1 VCLFYYDITFG
12 GDTLPRYRIS
22 NLIIEIAALEWVL
35 HDNLGSFLCDTG
47 DTDVYCGIIFKKR
60 PTVPGKEA
68 KIIAET
74 PGTLIY
80 EFQGCIHNLSGDDT
94 DIPSYTVAS
103 KNWSFHTMYV
113 DPEYNNPKDHGIV
126 ESVREGIFAALRRVI
141 IAALAQKHGLIIHS
155 STIIWQ
161 GNGVMFSAPSGTGK
175 STHAHLWKQLYNTPI
190 LDGDVT
196 ACRMIN
202 GIPIVYGL
210 PWCGTSG
217 EFINRNVPLK
227 AIVFL
232 EQAKEN
238 NIKKLDLRE
247 TIIRLTARCFLLPW
261 NNELMNQYLDIV
273 QEIAE
278 NTDCYLLNCLPDSD
292 AVELVKKCLEM
303 N

>member
-1 VCLFYYDITFG
+1 MPKYC
-12 GDTLPRYRIS
+12 IS
-22 NLIIEIAALEWVL
+22 DLIIEVEAPEWAL
-35 HDNLGSFLCDTG
+35 HDNLGPFLCDTG
-47 DTDVYCGIIFKKR
+47 DRDVFCGIVFNKR
-60 PTVPGKEA
+60 PTILSEEA
-68 KIIAET
+68 EIIVKT
-74 PGTLIY
+74 PGTTIF
-80 EFQGCIHNLSGDDT
+80 EFEGCFHNLSGDDE

-103 KNWSFHTMYV
+103 KKWSVYTMFV
-113 DPEYNNPKDHGIV
+113 DPEYNNPKDHEIV
-126 ESVREGIFAALRRVI
+126 QSVRDGIFSALRSVAI
-141 IAALAQKHGLIIHS
+141 VALAQKQGLTIHS
-155 STIIWQ
+155 CTIIW
-161 GNGVMFSAPSGTGK
+161 NGKGVLFSAPSGTGK
-175 STHAHLWKQLYNTPI
+175 STHAQLWKQLYNTSI

-196 ACRMIN
+196 ACRMVN

-217 EFINRNVPLK
+217 EFINRNVPLR

-238 NIKKLDLRE
+238 SIKKLDLRE
-247 TIIRLTARCFLLPW
+247 TVIRLTARSFLLPW